1 MLSKT
6 SGASVE
12 GLPSLSNAHPCGNS
26 FSALRYISNFPL
38 VTTVVEA
45 SKKNGYGFAGIAKA
59 IGLEPNIALLENV
72 GTMIASELV
81 NDNPINP

>member
-1 MLSKT
+1 MPLGGSTEQLGSHKGYGYGMFCEIFCSILSQ
-6 SGASVE
+6 G
-12 GLPSLSNAHPCGNS
+12 
-26 FSALRYISNFPL
+26 PL

-59 IGLEPNIALLENV
+59 IGLEPNIALLANV